1 MIALDTNLLVYAHRS
16 AVAEHRSAR
25 QAIVRARTSSGGWGF
40 SLPVVGEFWSVVTHP
55 TAAGR
60 PSAPEEAH
68 RFIVALE
75 AAGAEIWTPG
85 AGFAARRTQLAIDLS
100 VTGPSDLRSAD
111 RADGV
116 RRRSDRAV
124 DRRDRRFV
132 SVPGS
137 RSCLRSKPLRNQMKT
152 MTTIDARATRG
163 IPGKESGWRYAST
176 TAGWPTGFRPS

>member
-25 QAIVRARTSSGGWGF
+25 EAIVRARTSSGGWGF

-60 PSAPEEAH
+60 PSAPEEAR

-85 AGFAARRTQLAIDLS
+85 AGFAARLSQLAIDLS
-100 VTGPSDLRSAD
+100 VTGPRIFDLQIALM
-111 RADGV
+111 AFEGG
-116 RRRSDRAV
+116 ATELWTA
-124 DRRDRRFV
+124 DRRFV
-132 SVPGS
+132 SVPG
-137 RSCLRSKPLRNQMKT
+137 LPVVPAFQAAAKPDEDHDN
-152 MTTIDARATRG
+152 D
-163 IPGKESGWRYAST
+163 
-176 TAGWPTGFRPS
+176 

>member
-16 AVAEHRSAR
+16 AVAEHRPAR
-25 QAIVRARTSSGGWGF
+25 QAIVRARTSSDGWGF

-85 AGFAARRTQLAIDLS
+85 GGFAARLTQLAIDPRHGA
-100 VTGPSDLRSAD
+100 TTPYEDPEQR
-111 RADGV
+111 
-116 RRRSDRAV
+116 
-124 DRRDRRFV
+124 
-132 SVPGS
+132 PGWAS
-137 RSCLRSKPLRNQMKT
+137 PRP
-152 MTTIDARATRG
+152 TT
-163 IPGKESGWRYAST
+163 
-176 TAGWPTGFRPS
+176 